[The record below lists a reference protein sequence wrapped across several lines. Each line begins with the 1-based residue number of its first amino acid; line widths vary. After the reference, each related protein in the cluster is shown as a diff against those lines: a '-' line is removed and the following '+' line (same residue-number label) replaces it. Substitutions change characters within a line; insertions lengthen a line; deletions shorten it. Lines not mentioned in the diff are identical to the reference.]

1 MSKYMLTLHTQNTH
15 TSQDI
20 THSDSLQAL
29 IDTADYM
36 KHKLYKDQTI
46 TIADTT
52 TGELMHRV
60 ERW

>member
-1 MSKYMLTLHTQNTH
+1 MNKYMLTQHTQNDD

-20 THSDSLQAL
+20 THSDDLQAL

-36 KHKLYKDQTI
+36 KNKLYKDQTI
-46 TIADTT
+46 TIVDTT

>member
-15 TSQDI
+15 ISQDI
-20 THSDSLQAL
+20 THSDNLQAL
-29 IDTADYM
+29 TDTANYM

-46 TIADTT
+46 TIVDTT

>member
-20 THSDSLQAL
+20 MHSDNLQIL
-29 IDTADYM
+29 TDTADYM
-36 KHKLYKDQTI
+36 KNKLYKDQTI
-46 TIADTT
+46 TIADMT
-52 TGELMHRV
+52 TGELMHIV